1 MKGYRT
7 ILFNIGAAVLTVIVG
22 ANWTEVLAAV
32 PWAPPLIVMA
42 GNIALRWVTDTAV
55 GQSK

>member
-7 ILFNIGAAVLTVIVG
+7 ILFNIAAAVLTVVIG
-22 ANWTEVLAAV
+22 ANWSEVLTSV

-55 GQSK
+55 GQAK